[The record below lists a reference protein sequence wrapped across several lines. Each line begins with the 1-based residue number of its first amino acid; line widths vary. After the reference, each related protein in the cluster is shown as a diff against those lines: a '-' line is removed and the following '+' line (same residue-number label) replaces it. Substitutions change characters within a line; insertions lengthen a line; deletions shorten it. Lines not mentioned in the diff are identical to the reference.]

1 VDAWAGP
8 GNKLT
13 VMLRKTRELSRSG

>member
-1 VDAWAGP
+1 VDAWSGP
-8 GNKLT
+8 GDRLT